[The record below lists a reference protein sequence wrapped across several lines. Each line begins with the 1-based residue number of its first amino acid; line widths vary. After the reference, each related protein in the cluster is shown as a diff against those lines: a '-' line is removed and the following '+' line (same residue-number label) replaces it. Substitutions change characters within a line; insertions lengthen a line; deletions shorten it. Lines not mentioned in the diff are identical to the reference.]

1 MADMK
6 KTLGIASLLAMIATP
21 ALAQAPA
28 VDEGSQKLAECV
40 TTKATA
46 EDKAALSK
54 WVAVEIASSV
64 PATGVVTVDAE
75 KKAALDKDTAKIFTR
90 LVMTDCFEFAKPLAK
105 QNGNQAFRA
114 AGAALSRLAVR
125 ELIATPGVNGAIVR
139 SYVSNLNQQDFIR
152 LIQQ

>member
-1 MADMK
+1 MK
-6 KTLGIASLLAMIATP
+6 IKIGIACMIAM
-21 ALAQAPA
+21 AAGAASAQAPV
-28 VDEGSQKLAECV
+28 VDEASQKLAECV
-40 TTKATA
+40 TTKATV
-46 EDKAALSK
+46 EDKAALAK

-64 PATGVVTVDAE
+64 PASGAVTVDAE
-75 KKAALDKDTAKIFTR
+75 KKAGLDKDAARIFTR
-90 LVMTDCFEFAKPLAK
+90 LVMTDCFDLAKPLAK
-105 QNGNQAFRA
+105 QGGGQAFRA